1 MHNVLFS
8 VVDIK
13 RGGGT
18 KALNPSIRT
27 YTYMHLRMCVV
38 R

>member
-8 VVDIK
+8 VVYIK
-13 RGGGT
+13 RVGGA
-18 KALNPSIRT
+18 KALYPSIRT
-27 YTYMHLRMCVV
+27 YTYVHLRMCVE

>member
-8 VVDIK
+8 VEYIK
-13 RGGGT
+13 RGGRA

-27 YTYMHLRMCVV
+27 YTYMHLS
-38 R
+38 